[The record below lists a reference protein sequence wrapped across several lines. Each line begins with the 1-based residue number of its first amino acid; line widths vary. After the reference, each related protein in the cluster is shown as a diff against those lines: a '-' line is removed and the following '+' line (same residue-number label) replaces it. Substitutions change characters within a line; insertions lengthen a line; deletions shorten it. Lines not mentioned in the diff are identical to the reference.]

1 MSDILP
7 VKDDIKAYFW
17 LVFGYL
23 DGLIPLRSFAEKG
36 GGTNKPPAN
45 IWIEANDD
53 MAVKAFNFT
62 TATNQRQTAFY
73 VIPGVVAEH
82 GQASSGDIL
91 QMQVLLIDIDDGDT
105 ESKLALLEDA
115 LGKASMVVESGG
127 VTAEGHTKLH
137 VYWQLMEVASG
148 EDLKQL
154 LELRHK
160 IALAV
165 GGDVSFKSAHQP
177 IRVAGSVYYKGG
189 VAKLV
194 KIRSYSRMEYTL
206 EELVEGVKKLIDVNT
221 LDLQNF
227 TKNLLNIND
236 IALPNFNNSA
246 LALNDIL
253 TNKVYEGGS
262 GEASRFNRLSRIIG
276 YWLRRR
282 HDGLITEAQALE
294 EIHSYNLANVVPSW
308 SLDKI
313 KQEVN
318 GLWKLHLQKYGEPR
332 KILEAANNTKII
344 NSFSLRAFL
353 NDQSELPQDLIA
365 PRILTPGGL
374 FVFGGAPKVGKSD
387 FLLSL
392 FVHLAAGAEFLG
404 FKPSKPLKIFY
415 FQTEVDYHY
424 LRERL
429 QNMQLSKELINKAQD
444 NLYTTHSNKVLLDE
458 SGTNAVAEHIKEK
471 LNIIPDI
478 IAVDP
483 LRNVFDGGRDGAT
496 ENENQAM
503 IFFLQNRIDVL
514 RNKTNPNAGVILVH
528 HTKKI
533 THTQFEEDPF
543 QAFSG
548 ASSLRGYY
556 TTGALLYKSETNDQH
571 RHLIFELRNGKEIP
585 TKMLNKENGVWVEIN
600 PLNIPVINQHYST
613 RLNAE
618 RDRRDQ
624 LIMDILE
631 EEANNG
637 RAYSVSAFCEAFD
650 GDKGLGSKDSIR
662 ARIKVLTRKGY
673 IKFFKNTMDYV
684 FGKCTSN
691 YGLMCFKNM
700 HLIQEKG
707 TKRVLPTHYLHH
719 EFEELYPVE
728 NSKIWKIYD
737 EETSNNKFYE
747 I

>member
-1 MSDILP
+1 MSEILP

-17 LVFGYL
+17 MVFGYL
-23 DGLIPLRSFAEKG
+23 DGLIPLRSFQEKG

-53 MAVKAFNFT
+53 MAVNALNFAMT
-62 TATNQRQTAFY
+62 TNQRQTAFY
-73 VIPGVVAEH
+73 VIPGAVAEH

-105 ESKLALLEDA
+105 ESKLALLENA

-127 VTAEGHTKLH
+127 MTSEGHTKLH
-137 VYWQLMEVASG
+137 VYWQLMEAASG
-148 EDLKQL
+148 EELKQL

-165 GGDVSFKSAHQP
+165 GGDTSFKSAHQP

-194 KIRSYSRMEYTL
+194 KIRSYSRIEYTL
-206 EELVEGVKKLIDVNT
+206 EELVEGVKKLIGVNT

-227 TKNLLNIND
+227 TKNLPNINNTS
-236 IALPNFNNSA
+236 LPFNN
-246 LALNDIL
+246 IL
-253 TNKVYEGGS
+253 TSKVYEGGS

-276 YWLRRR
+276 YWLRRL

-308 SLDKI
+308 SLERI

-318 GLWKLHLQKYGEPR
+318 GLWKLHLKKYGEPR
-332 KILEAANNTKII
+332 KILEAVNNAKAIK
-344 NSFSLRAFL
+344 SFSLRAFL
-353 NDQSELPQDLIA
+353 DDQSELPQDLIA

-392 FVHLAAGAEFLG
+392 FVHLAAGVEFLG

-429 QNMQLSKELINKAQD
+429 QNMRLSKELIDKAQD

-478 IAVDP
+478 IAIDP

-556 TTGALLYKSETNDQH
+556 TTGALLYKPEPENDNK
-571 RHLIFELRNGKEIP
+571 HLIFELRNGKNIP
-585 TKMLNKENGVWVEIN
+585 TKIINKTNGLWTEVN
-600 PLNIPVINQHYST
+600 PLNIPVTNQHYST

-624 LIMDILE
+624 LIMDILQ
-631 EEANNG
+631 EEAQKG

-650 GDKGLGSKDSIR
+650 SERALGSRESIR
-662 ARIKVLTRKGY
+662 SRIKVLTRKGY
-673 IKFFKNTMDYV
+673 IKFFKNTMDYG

-691 YGLMCFKNM
+691 YGLMCFENM
-700 HLIQEKG
+700 QLVKKRGKIQN
-707 TKRVLPTHYLHH
+707 VFPTHYLHH

-728 NSKIWKIYD
+728 NSEIWKIYK
-737 EETSNNKFYE
+737 EEIEYKEFTENQV
-747 I
+747 

>member
-7 VKDDIKAYFW
+7 VKDDIKGYFW

-36 GGTNKPPAN
+36 GASHKPPAN

-53 MAVKAFNFT
+53 MAVNALNFAMT
-62 TATNQRQTAFY
+62 TNQRQTAFY
-73 VIPGVVAEH
+73 VIPGVVENTGEA
-82 GQASSGDIL
+82 GSINIK

-105 ESKLALLEDA
+105 ESKLALLENA

-127 VTAEGHTKLH
+127 MTSEGHTKLH
-137 VYWQLMEVASG
+137 VYWQLMEAASG
-148 EDLKQL
+148 EDLKIL

-165 GGDVSFKSAHQP
+165 GGDLHFKLAHQP

-206 EELVEGVKKLIDVNT
+206 EELVEGIKKLIGVNT

-227 TKNLLNIND
+227 TKNLPNINN
-236 IALPNFNNSA
+236 ISLPLNN
-246 LALNDIL
+246 IL
-253 TNKVYEGGS
+253 TSKVYEGGS

-276 YWLRRR
+276 YWLRRC

-308 SLDKI
+308 SLEKI

-318 GLWKLHLQKYGEPR
+318 GLWKLHLQKYGEAK
-332 KILEAANNTKII
+332 KITNNASRRTISIFQLGRFLE
-344 NSFSLRAFL
+344 
-353 NDQSELPQDLIA
+353 DQSELPQDLIA
-365 PRILTPGGL
+365 PRILTPRGIL
-374 FVFGGAPKVGKSD
+374 VFGGAPKVGKSD

-392 FVHLAAGAEFLG
+392 FVHLAAGQEFLG
-404 FKPSKPLKIFY
+404 FKPVRPLKIFY
-415 FQTEVDYHY
+415 YQTEVEYDY

-429 QNMQLSKELINKAQD
+429 QNMQLPKELMDKARV
-444 NLYTTHSNKVLLDE
+444 NLYITPASKLLLDAEGINIIAADVKKVLND
-458 SGTNAVAEHIKEK
+458 A
-471 LNIIPDI
+471 PDI

-496 ENENQAM
+496 ENENDAM
-503 IFFLQNRIDVL
+503 LFFLRERIEAL
-514 RNKTNPNAGVILVH
+514 RDQLNPKAGVILVH

-533 THTQFEEDPF
+533 NRMQFEDDPF

-556 TTGALLYKSETNDQH
+556 TTGALLYKPEPENDNK
-571 RHLIFELRNGKEIP
+571 HLIFELRNGKEIP
-585 TKMLNKENGVWVEIN
+585 TKIINKTNGVWVEVN
-600 PLNIPVINQHYST
+600 PLNIPLIKQHYSSK
-613 RLNAE
+613 LNAE
-618 RDRRDQ
+618 RDRREQ

-631 EEANNG
+631 EEAVKG
-637 RAYSVSAFCEAFD
+637 RAYSINAFCEAFD
-650 GDKGLGSKDSIR
+650 GEKGLGSKDSIR
-662 ARIKVLTRKGY
+662 SRIKVLTRKGD
-673 IKFFKNTMDYV
+673 IKFFKNTMDYG

-691 YGLMCFKNM
+691 YGLMCFENM
-700 HLIQEKG
+700 QLGKKHRK
-707 TKRVLPTHYLHH
+707 KVLPTHYLHH
-719 EFEELYPVE
+719 EFEELHPIE
-728 NSKIWKIYD
+728 NPKIWRVY
-737 EETSNNKFYE
+737 EEE
-747 I
+747 INEEENEEF

>member
-1 MSDILP
+1 MSEILP
-7 VKDDIKAYFW
+7 VKDDIKGYFW
-17 LVFGYL
+17 MVFGYL
-23 DGLIPLRSFAEKG
+23 DGLIPLRSFQEKG
-36 GGTNKPPAN
+36 GASHKPPAN
-45 IWIEANDD
+45 IWIDCDD
-53 MAVKAFNFT
+53 DKAVKAFNFA

-127 VTAEGHTKLH
+127 MTREGHTKLH

-148 EDLKQL
+148 EDLKIL

-194 KIRSYSRMEYTL
+194 KIRSYSRMEYTF
-206 EELVEGVKKLIDVNT
+206 EELVEGVKKLIGVNT
-221 LDLQNF
+221 LDLRNF
-227 TKNLLNIND
+227 TKNLPNIND

-246 LALNDIL
+246 LAINDIL
-253 TNKVYEGGS
+253 TSKVYEGGN
-262 GEASRFNRLSRIIG
+262 GEQTRFNCLSRVIG
-276 YWLRRR
+276 HWLKCL
-282 HDGLITEAQALE
+282 HDGLITQEEALE
-294 EIHSYNLANVVPSW
+294 RIHAYNLACVVPPW
-308 SLDKI
+308 SEEKL
-313 KQEVN
+313 KQSIN
-318 GLWKLHLQKYGEPR
+318 GLWKLHLKKYGETK
-332 KILEAANNTKII
+332 KITNNASRRTISIFQLDRFLE
-344 NSFSLRAFL
+344 
-353 NDQSELPQDLIA
+353 DQSELPQDLIA

-392 FVHLAAGAEFLG
+392 FVHLAAGQEFLG
-404 FKPSKPLKIFY
+404 FKPPRPLKIFY
-415 FQTEVDYHY
+415 YQTEVEYDY

-429 QNMQLSKELINKAQD
+429 HNMQLPRELMDKARI
-444 NLYTTHSNKVLLDE
+444 NLYITPASKLLLDAEGINIIAEDVKKVLND
-458 SGTNAVAEHIKEK
+458 A
-471 LNIIPDI
+471 PDI

-496 ENENQAM
+496 ENENDAM
-503 IFFLQNRIDVL
+503 LFFLRERIEAL
-514 RNKTNPNAGVILVH
+514 RDQLNPKAGVILVH

-533 THTQFEEDPF
+533 NRMQFEDDPF

-556 TTGALLYKSETNDQH
+556 TTGALLYKPEPENDNK
-571 RHLIFELRNGKEIP
+571 HLIFELRNGKEIP
-585 TKMLNKENGVWVEIN
+585 TKIINKTNGVWVEVN
-600 PLNIPVINQHYST
+600 PLNIPLIKQHYSSK
-613 RLNAE
+613 LNAE
-618 RDRRDQ
+618 RDRREQ

-631 EEANNG
+631 EEAVKG
-637 RAYSVSAFCEAFD
+637 RAYSINAFCEAFD
-650 GDKGLGSKDSIR
+650 GEKGLGSKDSIR
-662 ARIKVLTRKGY
+662 SRIKVLTRKGD
-673 IKFFKNTMDYV
+673 IKFFKNTMDYG

-691 YGLMCFKNM
+691 YGLMCFENM
-700 HLIQEKG
+700 QLGKKHRK
-707 TKRVLPTHYLHH
+707 KVLPTHYLHH
-719 EFEELYPVE
+719 EFEELHPIE
-728 NSKIWKIYD
+728 NPKIWRVY
-737 EETSNNKFYE
+737 EEE
-747 I
+747 INEEENEEF